1 MHIPI
6 LNRRFNPVV
15 DRFVTTDLALQAII
29 VQTAPSP
36 PPPIQNAISLLSDC
50 LDGRLLARDAI
61 QAAKAIPLKG
71 QDPELAILLL
81 SRWAELAARLS
92 NPSEA
97 ETLLHQARAL
107 FSEKTHPEIAATV
120 HFSMSVLEEARG
132 NHQEREVLLRKIAE
146 DLPEHSPR
154 RKFYLWEL
162 GLLLARQGRGIE
174 FKKEMQ
180 QLTWQTSERFPLEQ
194 LDRLHFIDAVETGRI
209 RVAAERMS
217 TIAVAAVPPASATA
231 ARPLFREYQ
240 QLLSLM
246 HQYGQGVPRPG
257 LTGETA
263 DIGGETADGRGQTAD
278 RRLQTADQTANAQ
291 QPMPNAQR
299 PTLNN
304 QEAGTRNE
312 ERRTGYTPVW
322 IQTVHALLAGDA
334 PGALKLARL
343 EAKRMMASIF
353 GIGFG
358 SFNLIRAELASGNAE
373 AARRLLE
380 MRRTRGN
387 THYLDGFF
395 AARGDLLT
403 GQRHEAVSH
412 FRDVLAAAE
421 RYDARSRLDFELRL
435 AVELPAAEARE
446 LTRQA
451 AARSSKPPS
460 TPVHVAAPPEAPP
473 RQTVSAGPAIIGRS
487 DAMVSLQETIR
498 QMATLDT
505 PVLITGETGTGK
517 ELVAAALHRQSARAG
532 KPFIAIN
539 CGAISETLLE
549 SELFG
554 HERGSFTGADRTT
567 RGLFEDAD
575 EGTLLLDEIGDVSP
589 RLQAVLLRVLESG
602 EIRAIGS
609 TRSRQIHC
617 RIIAATNAD
626 LDRRAAEGSFRQDML
641 YRLQRLT
648 IHIPPLRERREDIL
662 PLARHFL
669 DEGRAAGTHAAVS
682 PAFVDAIRNHDWP
695 GNVRELRNVIERM
708 RLTHSD
714 KLAYDA
720 ADLDIRRTGQVHP
733 GAGATRAVP
742 AANASPAPPAPPAI
756 QPSALG
762 PQPSGTSAFL
772 RSGNS
777 PLRRLERLKE
787 LFTEHQRLTRAE
799 IVHLLGIS
807 PNTATK
813 YLQALCEE
821 GYIRCIEPS
830 ASSRSRY
837 FEIQ

>member
-29 VQTAPSP
+29 AQTSPSP

-61 QAAKAIPLKG
+61 QAAKEIPLKG

-107 FSEKTHPEIAATV
+107 FSGKTHPEIVATV

-132 NHQEREVLLRKIAE
+132 NHQEREGLLRRIAA

-174 FKKEMQ
+174 FKMEML

-209 RVAAERMS
+209 RAAAERMS
-217 TIAVAAVPPASATA
+217 TIAVAAVAPVSASA
-231 ARPLFREYQ
+231 ARALFREYQ

-246 HQYGQGVPRPG
+246 HHVGQGPVPPPTG
-257 LTGETA
+257 LPEKTA
-263 DIGGETADGRGQTAD
+263 DDRPPTAD
-278 RRLQTADQTANAQ
+278 RAANS
-291 QPMPNAQR
+291 QPPTPDPQHPPPTQR
-299 PTLNN
+299 PSPTAQGRWDRDL
-304 QEAGTRNE
+304 ADY
-312 ERRTGYTPVW
+312 GYTPVW
-322 IQTVHALLAGDA
+322 IQTVHALLTGDA

-343 EAKRMMASIF
+343 EAKRLMASIF
-353 GIGFG
+353 GTGFG

-387 THYLDGFF
+387 THYLDCFF
-395 AARGDLLT
+395 AARCDLLA
-403 GQRHEAVSH
+403 GQRREAIAH
-412 FRDVLAAAE
+412 FREALAAIE
-421 RYDARSRLDFELRL
+421 QHDARGRMDFELRL
-435 AVELPAAEARE
+435 ATELPKAEVIE
-446 LTRQA
+446 LTREA
-451 AARSSKPPS
+451 AARPAGVPAPPVHAPVPILPPRS
-460 TPVHVAAPPEAPP
+460 TPAE
-473 RQTVSAGPAIIGRS
+473 TAIIGHS
-487 DAMVSLQETIR
+487 AAILGLHETIR
-498 QMATLDT
+498 QIAALDT

-517 ELVAAALHRQSARAG
+517 ELVAAALHRQGTRAG
-532 KPFIAIN
+532 KPFVAIN
-539 CGAISETLLE
+539 CSAISETLLE

-567 RGLFEDAD
+567 HGLFEDAG

-617 RIIAATNAD
+617 RILAATNAD
-626 LDRRAAEGSFRQDML
+626 LERRVAEGSFRQDML

-662 PLARHFL
+662 PLTRHFL
-669 DEGRAAGTHAAVS
+669 DEGRAAGTHATVS
-682 PAFVDAIRNHDWP
+682 PAFSATMRTYDWP

-714 KLAYDA
+714 KLYYDA
-720 ADLDIRRTGQVHP
+720 ADLDIRRPPGQMQP
-733 GAGATRAVP
+733 GAGTPRAVP
-742 AANASPAPPAPPAI
+742 AADMPTTPPAPPI
-756 QPSALG
+756 HQPAASH
-762 PQPSGTSAFL
+762 PPSEVSAFL
-772 RSGNS
+772 RSGHS
-777 PLRRLERLKE
+777 PLRRLERLEE
-787 LFTEHQRLTRAE
+787 LFTEHRRLTRAE
-799 IVHLLGIS
+799 VVHLLGIS

-813 YLQALCEE
+813 YLQSLCEE
-821 GYIRCIEPS
+821 GYIRCVEPS

-837 FEIQ
+837 FEIA